1 MEPGDI
7 PTTEGILRVDVE
19 DAMIVLGIH
28 NPKPEIPLELTLSG
42 HEIVALARRHLE
54 VLDRLAAL
62 EEILQKTE

>member
-1 MEPGDI
+1 
-7 PTTEGILRVDVE
+7 
-19 DAMIVLGIH
+19 MIVLGIH